1 MFSIILSVLI
11 ELKVYSRS
19 QAVKHML
26 NKR

>member
-26 NKR
+26 NKC